1 MLRLD
6 RLLIPWLASNQQ
18 LGLYIVVATMT
29 ELLYWPV
36 QHYVDSHLPTWRSR
50 HRAGSLSI
58 RRVVFGAAAYLTA
71 AGVLAG
77 ISIRLLV
84 VPLFGPEYAESRP
97 LVLPLVVAA
106 CCYGAGRVGVGLSL
120 ATGRV
125 RTPALS
131 DGAGALVTAALCFA
145 LIPHHGAMG
154 AALASL
160 VGYLTA
166 AAVSLLACADR
177 SSPPDAPPR
186 SQGVA

>member
-1 MLRLD
+1 
-6 RLLIPWLASNQQ
+6 
-18 LGLYIVVATMT
+18 
-29 ELLYWPV
+29 
-36 QHYVDSHLPTWRSR
+36 
-50 HRAGSLSI
+50 LSI

-120 ATGRV
+120 STGRV

-177 SSPPDAPPR
+177 SSPSDAPPR